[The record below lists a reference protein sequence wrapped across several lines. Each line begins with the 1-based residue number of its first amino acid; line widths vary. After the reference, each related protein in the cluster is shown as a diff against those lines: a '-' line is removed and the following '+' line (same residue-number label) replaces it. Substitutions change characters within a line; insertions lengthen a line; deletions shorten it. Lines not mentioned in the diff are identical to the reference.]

1 VAAWTLASLVT
12 SPDLPLTIG
21 IEELNFAEQAKAINI
36 KAVWFLDATRS
47 HIRKCVQ
54 EHGTGRAQDMPRKV
68 AQQLRSMADQVE
80 AIPVPE
86 TLEFHDFPSVK

>member
-1 VAAWTLASLVT
+1 MPKNQRRHQGDKKTF
-12 SPDLPLTIG
+12 D
-21 IEELNFAEQAKAINI
+21 ELNFAEQAKAINI

-54 EHGTGRAQDMPRKV
+54 EHGTARAQNIPGKV

-80 AIPVPE
+80 AIPVPA
-86 TLEFHDFPSVK
+86 TLVMPCSVTSQP

>member
-1 VAAWTLASLVT
+1 MPQNQRRHQGDSKTF
-12 SPDLPLTIG
+12 
-21 IEELNFAEQAKAINI
+21 EELTFAEQAKAINI

-54 EHGTGRAQDMPRKV
+54 VHGAGRAQNIPGKV

-80 AIPVPE
+80 GIPVPAS
-86 TLEFHDFPSVK
+86 LAVS

>member
-1 VAAWTLASLVT
+1 MPQNQRRHQGDKKTF
-12 SPDLPLTIG
+12 
-21 IEELNFAEQAKAINI
+21 EELNFSEQAKAINI

-54 EHGTGRAQDMPRKV
+54 QHGTRRAQDVPGKV

-86 TLEFHDFPSVK
+86 TLEFQFPSAK